1 MRVGST
7 ALAEAAD
14 PRLERLLDD
23 LGAQGHRGG
32 LPELGAQRCATG
44 LPELDRRLGGGVPTG
59 GISELTGPASSGRT
73 SLALALLAQTT
84 RSGHYAAWVDQADAF
99 DPISAEAAGADLPRV
114 LWARPTGTSE
124 ALRSLEQILTAQGF
138 ALVVWDL
145 DATASRSPSTS
156 SSKRPTIPT
165 SAWPRLR
172 KVAASAQAALVLLAG
187 ERTAGTFADLA
198 IALSPA
204 RARFD
209 GGTSSTTSSPSPSP
223 SSWLDGLESEL
234 TVARN
239 RLGPLAD
246 ALPLSWQSHPA
257 LTPPAP
263 PHPGRPASE
272 TPRPA
277 ALDPPRRARG

>member
-1 MRVGST
+1 MRVASVRVASA

-23 LGAQGHRGG
+23 LGAQVHRGG
-32 LPELGAQRCATG
+32 LPELGARRCATG
-44 LPELDRRLGGGVPTG
+44 LPELDRWLGGGVPTG
-59 GISELTGPASSGRT
+59 GISELIGPASSGRT

-138 ALVVWDL
+138 TLVVWDL
-145 DATASRSPSTS
+145 DASAPPSRSRSQSRAAP
-156 SSKRPTIPT
+156 KRPTIPT

-172 KVAASAQAALVLLAG
+172 KVAASAQAALVLLAS

-198 IALSPA
+198 VTLSPA

-209 GGTSSTTSSPSPSP
+209 EGIPST

-234 TVARN
+234 TLARN
-239 RLGPLAD
+239 RLGPLPD

-257 LTPPAP
+257 LAPSPPLASAP
-263 PHPGRPASE
+263 PLP
-272 TPRPA
+272 T